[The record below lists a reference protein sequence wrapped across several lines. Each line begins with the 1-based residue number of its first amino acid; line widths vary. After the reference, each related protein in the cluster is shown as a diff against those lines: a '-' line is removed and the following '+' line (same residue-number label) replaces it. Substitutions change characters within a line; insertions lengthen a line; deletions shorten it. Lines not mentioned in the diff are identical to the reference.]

1 MSHPGDVLLI
11 PFPYT
16 DLTTRK
22 RRPVLVLRPADTFG
36 DFLAAAITSQPGHAD
51 ALPLHQA
58 DFQEGTLP
66 KPSYLRT
73 TKVYTLNMNVV
84 AARFGHL
91 SPESLQQARAA
102 ICMALG
108 CGWNG

>member
-1 MSHPGDVLLI
+1 MPQPGEVLLI

-16 DLTTRK
+16 DLKSSK
-22 RRPVLVLRPADTFG
+22 RRPVLVLRAADTFG

-51 ALPLHQA
+51 AIPLNQS

-73 TKVYTLNMNVV
+73 TKLYTLNVRI
-84 AARFGHL
+84 ATSRFGML
-91 SPESLQQARAA
+91 TPSAFKRAHSA
-102 ICMALG
+102 ICNMLG
-108 CGWNG
+108 CV